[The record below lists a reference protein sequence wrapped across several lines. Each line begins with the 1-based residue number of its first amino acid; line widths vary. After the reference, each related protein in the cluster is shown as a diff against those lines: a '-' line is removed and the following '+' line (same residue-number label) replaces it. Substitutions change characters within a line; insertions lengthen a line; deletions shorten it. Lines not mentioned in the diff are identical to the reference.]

1 MMIKCKQDFVPTL
14 LARMYDLAHNLRMRI
29 MEVKPQPLNFE
40 FVSQPR
46 VYRGT
51 VQDAESNVSSL

>member
-29 MEVKPQPLNFE
+29 MAVTPRPLN

-51 VQDAESNVSSL
+51 VQDAKSNVSSL